1 MYQTSQ
7 ADSKALEPRPTSL
20 HAAGG
25 AVTEITPK
33 TGRIIGGITLGGLFG
48 IAGAGIVIG
57 TLQTMSN
64 PLWCLPGLGLL
75 LVGVVMIVVM
85 KRLAALRVL
94 VTADGFAV
102 LSLGEGRAAR
112 CYRIEPAAAPSTR
125 GEQLELA
132 RLQPAV

>member
-1 MYQTSQ
+1 
-7 ADSKALEPRPTSL
+7 L
-20 HAAGG
+20 HGAGK

-33 TGRIIGGITLGGLFG
+33 SGRIIEGIALGGLFG
-48 IAGAGIVIG
+48 IAGAGIMIG
-57 TLQTMSN
+57 TLQTASN

-75 LVGVVMIVVM
+75 LVSVVIIAVM

-102 LSLGEGRAAR
+102 LSVGEGRATR
-112 CYRIEPAAAPSTR
+112 CYRIEPAAARSAR
-125 GEQLELA
+125 GEHLEPA